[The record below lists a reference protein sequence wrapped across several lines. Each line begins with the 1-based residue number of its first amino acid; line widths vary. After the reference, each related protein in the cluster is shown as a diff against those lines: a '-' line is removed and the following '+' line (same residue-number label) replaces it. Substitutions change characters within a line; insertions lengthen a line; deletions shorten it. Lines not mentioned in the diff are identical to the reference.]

1 MELCVFG
8 RVCVWL
14 CSWNDVSLHI
24 QKSTVQRNR
33 NALWYK
39 SIDQSSICMLNGLAL
54 VRDCHDYNGLPN
66 WSPALGYLGPLLV
79 LLTNNVTLKLCF
91 LCYLLIFLLNVAFQ
105 LDPTLTFWDNC
116 KKNEIMQ
123 KWPIS
128 FINLFLWKLSCTIN
142 CVQFK
147 IYIYIYILTWVKSTL
162 SQQLYVIDIWRE
174 FPNILLLLLFLVCMG
189 FLFSFCV
196 VNWYLK
202 KKKKE
207 GEKKRLLFTDWKI
220 IAFYTTEILS

>member
-39 SIDQSSICMLNGLAL
+39 SIDQSSIRMLNGLAL

-66 WSPALGYLGPLLV
+66 WSPALGCLGPLLV

-142 CVQFK
+142 CVQF
-147 IYIYIYILTWVKSTL
+147 
-162 SQQLYVIDIWRE
+162 
-174 FPNILLLLLFLVCMG
+174 
-189 FLFSFCV
+189 
-196 VNWYLK
+196 
-202 KKKKE
+202 
-207 GEKKRLLFTDWKI
+207 
-220 IAFYTTEILS
+220 